1 VVALLERAGVRIDE
15 IIVPQGHAE
24 YLRALAGM
32 KAVINTAPYSGG
44 LTTIEAMALGVEIIT
59 PSGAGKLFCERHHL
73 SHRVTAG
80 RNPALAGAIMDLVM
94 N

>member
-1 VVALLERAGVRIDE
+1 VRIDE